1 MENNDSN
8 SSYHIARAGKAL
20 GIFTKEQIIQGLKK
34 GTYQYSDHIWD
45 PKNKEAGWRKV
56 SDLFSDS
63 STGNATPPLPPKS
76 SRPRQWYDGVSIH
89 GDSILGDAYFWE
101 FLLKRAR
108 PLFAALVML
117 VGSVMFAYA
126 LTMDPDNSAIRQAVI
141 QQMQT
146 NGLLVILI
154 GVLIAK
160 R

>member
-20 GIFTKEQIIQGLKK
+20 GVFTKEQIIQGLKN
-34 GTYQYSDHIWD
+34 GAYQYSDHIWD

-63 STGNATPPLPPKS
+63 STGNATPPLPPKPTS
-76 SRPRQWYDGVSIH
+76 PRQ
-89 GDSILGDAYFWE
+89 DSNFGPDSFSRTQIIQYILSGFVILAGLMMLAYSSMLDA
-101 FLLKRAR
+101 
-108 PLFAALVML
+108 
-117 VGSVMFAYA
+117 
-126 LTMDPDNSAIRQAVI
+126 DNSAIRQAVLE
-141 QQMQT
+141 QMKT

>member
-8 SSYHIARAGKAL
+8 SSYHIARSGKAL
-20 GIFTKEQIIQGLKK
+20 GAFTKEQIIQGLKK

-63 STGNATPPLPPKS
+63 STGNATPPLPPKPTS
-76 SRPRQWYDGVSIH
+76 PRQDNESG
-89 GDSILGDAYFWE
+89 LGDVYWE
-101 FLLKRAR
+101 SLLKIVG
-108 PLFAALVML
+108 PVFAALAIM
-117 VGSVMFAYA
+117 VGSMMFINA

-141 QQMQT
+141 QQMET

-160 R
+160 Q